1 MTVIMERP
9 SATDERDGSEPELLR
24 VLNSLDLPPGYRA
37 EVIEGNIVASP
48 APQADHQQILMRI
61 SRPLILA
68 DWDPHWDIG
77 VAVSADGYFIPDLT
91 VVPRDFQFGA
101 PKGSTQSSAGI
112 EMVAEVTSS
121 NADKDSSAGIE
132 MVAEVTSSNA
142 DKDRGAKRRG
152 YAGVGVP
159 LYLLIDRERKES
171 VLFSE
176 PENGDYTAEERR
188 PLGEPI
194 PLPEPFSFALEDIR

>member
-1 MTVIMERP
+1 MTVLMERP

-24 VLNSLDLPPGYRA
+24 VLNSLDLPPGYKA

-121 NADKDSSAGIE
+121 NADKD
-132 MVAEVTSSNA
+132 
-142 DKDRGAKRRG
+142 RGAKRRG

-194 PLPEPFSFALEDIR
+194 QLPEPFSFALEDIR